1 MAKESSLTTITS
13 CAESRKSGEEESGLA
28 SGIFLLAV
36 GNCTELNGSKLMRY
50 KRDKGGEE

>member
-28 SGIFLLAV
+28 SGIFLPAV

-50 KRDKGGEE
+50 RRDKGGEE